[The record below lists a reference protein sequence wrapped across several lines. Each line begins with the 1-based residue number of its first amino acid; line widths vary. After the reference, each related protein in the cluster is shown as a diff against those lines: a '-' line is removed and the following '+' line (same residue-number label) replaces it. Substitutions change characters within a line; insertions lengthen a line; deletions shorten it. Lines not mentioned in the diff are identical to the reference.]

1 MCNYTKK
8 GKDKVNNELMT
19 DNLPPQNIEAE
30 QAVLGA
36 IFLNTDALADAM
48 EYVEADDF
56 YRRSHQILF
65 QAMVDLNNNSEA
77 IDVLTVQNYLST
89 NNQLDDVGGVAY
101 IAELATSVPTAA
113 NAGYYAKIVEEK
125 SMLRRLIS
133 TATNIITQANNN
145 DDDVPSLLDSA
156 ERQIMDVSERK
167 NRSGFR
173 EIKDVLNEALND
185 VDRLSQQS
193 EDITGLPTGYRE
205 FDKMT
210 AGLQPDNLIILAAR
224 PAVGKTA
231 FALNIAQNVATS
243 TDTSV
248 AIFSLEMSAE
258 SLVNRMLCAEGSIN
272 ANHLRT
278 GQLDE
283 GEWQNLIVAMGAL
296 SNTSIFIDDTPGIK
310 MAEIRAK
317 CRRLAKEKGN
327 LGLVVID
334 YLQLI
339 EGSNKESRQQEV
351 SEISRQLKKLAK
363 ELGVPILALSQLS
376 RGVEQRQD
384 KRPVLSDIRESGSIE
399 QDADIVAFLYRD
411 DYYERGESKSDDDED
426 DEPLNQ
432 DVGEVELIIEKN
444 RAGARGTVKLLF
456 IKSYNKF
463 SNISYAQEPPM

>member
-1 MCNYTKK
+1 M
-8 GKDKVNNELMT
+8 NNDIMT

-56 YRRSHQILF
+56 YRRAHQILF
-65 QAMVDLNNNSEA
+65 QAMVNLNNDGEA
-77 IDVLTVQNYLST
+77 IDVLTVQNYLTT

-113 NAGYYAKIVEEK
+113 NAGYYAKIVEGK

-133 TATNIITQANNN
+133 TATNIITQANNG

-156 ERQIMDVSERK
+156 ERQIMDVSERR

-173 EIKDVLNEALND
+173 EIKDVLNETLSD
-185 VDRLSQQS
+185 IDRLSQQS

-310 MAEIRAK
+310 IAEIRAK

-363 ELGVPILALSQLS
+363 ELSVPILALSQLS

-411 DYYERGESKSDDDED
+411 DYYERGESKSEEDGDDQDS
-426 DEPLNQ
+426 LNQ

>member
-1 MCNYTKK
+1 M
-8 GKDKVNNELMT
+8 NNDIMT

-56 YRRSHQILF
+56 YRRAHQILF
-65 QAMVDLNNNSEA
+65 QAMVDLNNDGEA
-77 IDVLTVQNYLST
+77 IDVLTVQNYLTT

-133 TATNIITQANNN
+133 TATNIITQANNG

-156 ERQIMDVSERK
+156 ERQIMDVSERR

-173 EIKDVLNEALND
+173 EIKDVLNETLSD
-185 VDRLSQQS
+185 IDRLSQQS

-363 ELGVPILALSQLS
+363 ELSVPILALSQLS

-411 DYYERGESKSDDDED
+411 DYYERGESKSEKDGDDQDS
-426 DEPLNQ
+426 LNQ